1 MKSYSFFTI
10 ILLCIAILIVDIF
23 AFYWLQTITQ
33 FIISDILR
41 DIIYILFWTFTLG
54 LITAILIIKLRLD
67 NINPTKKQLLISS
80 FYGLAISSFIPKLI
94 FVIIISILHFTNYL
108 LSETASFIFVPLV
121 GLFSGFLPFFVILY
135 GIFKS
140 LYHFKIHTHKL
151 HFNNLKPISV

>member
-10 ILLCIAILIVDIF
+10 ILLCIVILIVDIF

-108 LSETASFIFVPLV
+108 QLR
-121 GLFSGFLPFFVILY
+121 
-135 GIFKS
+135 
-140 LYHFKIHTHKL
+140 
-151 HFNNLKPISV
+151 

>member
-10 ILLCIAILIVDIF
+10 ILLCIVILIVDIF

-67 NINPTKKQLLISS
+67 NKTY
-80 FYGLAISSFIPKLI
+80 FC
-94 FVIIISILHFTNYL
+94 NYNFNI
-108 LSETASFIFVPLV
+108 TF
-121 GLFSGFLPFFVILY
+121 
-135 GIFKS
+135 
-140 LYHFKIHTHKL
+140 HKL
-151 HFNNLKPISV
+151 FTF